1 MIIIP
6 PYLKKGDIVGIT
18 CPAGFMTGEKLTT
31 CIESLQSWGYK
42 VVLGKTVGSNSTN
55 YFSGS
60 DEERTNDF
68 QELLDNPEV
77 KAILC
82 GRGGYGS
89 SRIIDQLNWKQFKKQ
104 PKWIIGFSDIT
115 VFHSHLYANYE
126 IASIHGPMGAAFNNG
141 GADNAYVQ
149 SLKKVLSGKKSPIEV
164 TPKPLNRNGF
174 GEGPLVGGNL
184 SLMVHLIGTASEIKT
199 KGRILFLEDLD
210 EQIYHVD
217 RMMLQ
222 LKRAGKL
229 DKLVGLVIGGFS
241 SMKDTERP
249 FGKSVFE
256 TIADLVSEYK
266 YPVCYDFPISHETAN
281 YAVKHGANYS
291 LHVTDQGTKLFES

>member
-1 MIIIP
+1 MITIP
-6 PYLKKGDIVGIT
+6 PYLKKGDLVGIT
-18 CPAGFMTGEKLTT
+18 CPAGYMSTEKLQT
-31 CIESLQSWGYK
+31 CINSLEQWGYQVK
-42 VVLGKTVGSNSTN
+42 LGDTVGSSSTN
-55 YFSGS
+55 YFSGT
-60 DEERTNDF
+60 DAERAADF
-68 QELLDNPEV
+68 QAMLDDSEI

-89 SRIIDQLNWKQFKKQ
+89 SRIIDQLNWKHFKKQ

-115 VFHSHLYANYE
+115 VFHSHLYANYDV
-126 IASIHGPMGAAFNNG
+126 ATIHGPMGSAFNNG
-141 GADNAYVQ
+141 GVDTPYVQ
-149 SLKKVLSGKKSPIEV
+149 SLRKLLSGKTPLIEV
-164 TPKPLNRNGF
+164 NAHSLNRNGF

-184 SLMVHLIGTASEIKT
+184 SLMVHLLGTSSEIKS

-229 DKLVGLVIGGFS
+229 DKLAGLIIGGFS
-241 SMKDTERP
+241 GMKDTEKP
-249 FGKSVFE
+249 FGKSAFE
-256 TIADLVSEYK
+256 TIADLVEEYK

-291 LHVTDQGTKLFES
+291 LHVTEQGTKLFES